1 MTRMQWWSALL
12 VASLG
17 VIGLDILTGLYIQ
30 FPIAFVVPVGL
41 AAWHLGRAP
50 GIGFAIVL
58 VACRFA
64 IASTLDSRSMPLWA
78 SATNAGIRILVL
90 LGLSLLVAKV
100 AEQQRA
106 LARRVQSLEGIL
118 PICSFCKKIRRPDGE
133 WERIEAYITQRSTA
147 QFSHGLCEACEHEH
161 YGSA

>member
-1 MTRMQWWSALL
+1 MQWWGALL
-12 VASLG
+12 VLSVA
-17 VIGLDILTGLYIQ
+17 VIGLDAATGPYIL
-30 FPIAFVVPVGL
+30 FPIAFVVPVSL

-50 GIGFAIVL
+50 AIGFAVVL

-64 IASTLDSRSMPLWA
+64 IATTLDSRSMPLWA
-78 SATNAGIRILVL
+78 SATNAGIRMLVL
-90 LGLSLLVAKV
+90 IGLALLLAKV

-106 LARRVQSLEGIL
+106 LATRVETLEGIL

-133 WERIEAYITQRSTA
+133 WEGLEVYISERSTA
-147 QFSHGLCEACEHEH
+147 QFSHGLCTTCEREH